1 MAVERGAPVSE
12 LSRFPASRTMSTYRL
27 LVTDGVDAEGVAVLT
42 ATPEFVVDEMPTLPP
57 GELLERIGGYDAIV
71 GRSATKVTAELLR
84 RAIRLRVVGR
94 AGVGVDNV
102 DLDVATELGVAVINA
117 PAGNTVAV
125 AELVFGT
132 LIGLLRQ
139 VPRATT
145 GMHGGL
151 WERSKLLGHELKG
164 CTLGV
169 VGVGRIGGEVARRA
183 HAFDMK
189 VIGYDP
195 YVADDRFHGLKVAR
209 MATLDELLDAADI
222 VTVHT
227 PLTDETTGMIGR
239 RELARL
245 SSRSIVA
252 NLARGGIVDEAALIA
267 ALRDGK
273 LAGAVLDAYT
283 HEPLTGEHEFRGVPN
298 LLLTPHIGAN
308 THEAQRNVA
317 VDVCR
322 AVREALLYHELSRSL
337 NVAAV
342 SGKTWPELQGAITI
356 AQRAASI
363 ARALLADRGVKAISR
378 LSVRTGPELAG
389 SGPALLSAAVV
400 GALEGVMAE
409 GRLNLINARSL
420 AEARG
425 IQLSVTESAPGLAA
439 HGLEVLLGGA
449 MAEFAVAGSAPSD
462 GTPRITRIGGFS
474 VDVNPRQ
481 TLLILTNHDVPG
493 VIGRV
498 GTLLGDAHVNIA
510 EYHQARLAQ
519 GGEALAAV
527 SIDGS
532 ITEEIRQS
540 LLSLPDVL
548 TATIVRFRSA

>member
-1 MAVERGAPVSE
+1 MPP
-12 LSRFPASRTMSTYRL
+12 FRL

-42 ATPEFVVDEMPTLPP
+42 ATPEFVVDEVPTLPP
-57 GELLERIGGYDAIV
+57 AELLARIGDYDAIV
-71 GRSATKVTAELLR
+71 GRSATKVSAELLR
-84 RAIRLRVVGR
+84 HATRLRVVGR

-132 LIGLLRQ
+132 LIGLLRSI
-139 VPRATT
+139 PRATT
-145 GMHGGL
+145 GMHEGK
-151 WERSKLLGHELKG
+151 WERGKLMGHELKG
-164 CTLGV
+164 RTLGV
-169 VGVGRIGGEVARRA
+169 VGVGRIGGEVSRRA

-195 YVADDRFHGLKVAR
+195 YVAPERFAALRVERKESLEA
-209 MATLDELLDAADI
+209 LLDDADI

-245 SSRSIVA
+245 APTAIVA
-252 NLARGGIVDEAALIA
+252 NLARGGIVDEAALA
-267 ALRDGK
+267 QALRDGK

-283 HEPLTGEHEFRGVPN
+283 SEPLTGEHALRGVPN

-317 VDVCR
+317 VDVCQ
-322 AVREALLYHELSRSL
+322 AVRDALLRHEFSRSL

-342 SGKTWPELQGAITI
+342 SGKTWSELQPAITI
-356 AQRAASI
+356 AQRAATI
-363 ARALLADRGVKAISR
+363 ARALLADRGLKAISR
-378 LSVRTGPELAG
+378 LAVRTGTELAG
-389 SGPALLSAAVV
+389 SGPAILSAAVV

-425 IQLSVTESAPGLAA
+425 IQLSVTEGAPGLNSN
-439 HGLEVLLGGA
+439 GVEVMLGGA
-449 MAEFAVAGSAPSD
+449 MSELAVAGHAPPD
-462 GTPRITRIGGFS
+462 GTPRITRIGGFH

-498 GTLLGDAHVNIA
+498 GTLLGDNKVNIS

-527 SIDGS
+527 SVDGA
-532 ITEEIRQS
+532 ITDEVRVA
-540 LLSLPDVL
+540 LLALHDVL
-548 TATIVRFRSA
+548 TATIVRFRGA

>member
-1 MAVERGAPVSE
+1 
-12 LSRFPASRTMSTYRL
+12 MSTYRL

-42 ATPEFVVDEMPTLPP
+42 ATPEFVVDELPTLPP
-57 GELLERIGGYDAIV
+57 AELLARIDQYDAIV
-71 GRSATKVTAELLR
+71 GRSATRVTAELLR
-84 RAIRLRVVGR
+84 KATKLRVVGR

-102 DLDVATELGVAVINA
+102 DLDVATELGIAVINA

-132 LIGLLRQ
+132 LIGVLRQ
-139 VPRATT
+139 IPRATT
-145 GMHGGL
+145 GLHEGK
-151 WERSKLLGHELKG
+151 WERAKLMGNELKG
-164 CTLGV
+164 RTLGI

-189 VIGYDP
+189 VVGYDP
-195 YVADDRFHGLKVAR
+195 YIGDERFHALKVTR
-209 MATLDELLDAADI
+209 MASLDDLLAESDI

-227 PLTDETTGMIGR
+227 PLTDETLGMIGR

-245 SSRSIVA
+245 APTAIVA
-252 NLARGGIVDEAALIA
+252 NLARGGIIDEVALA
-267 ALRDGK
+267 TALRDGK

-283 HEPLTGEHEFRGVPN
+283 TEPLQGEHALRGVPN

-308 THEAQRNVA
+308 THEAQKNVA
-317 VDVCR
+317 VDVCQS
-322 AVREALLYHELSRSL
+322 VREALLHHELSRSL

-342 SGKTWPELQGAITI
+342 SGKSWPELQSAITI
-356 AQRAASI
+356 AQRAASV
-363 ARALLADRGVKAISR
+363 ARALLADRGLKAITR
-378 LSVRTGPELAG
+378 LSVRTGSELAG

-400 GALEGVMAE
+400 GVLEHVMAE

-425 IQLSVTESAPGLAA
+425 IQLSVTESAPGLPG
-439 HGLEVLLGGA
+439 HGLEVVLGGA
-449 MAEFAVAGSAPSD
+449 MSEIAVAGSAPAE
-462 GTPRITRIGGFS
+462 GTARLTRIGGFH
-474 VDVNPRQ
+474 VDVNPKQ

-498 GTLLGDAHVNIA
+498 GTLLGEARVNIA

-527 SIDGS
+527 SVDGS
-532 ITEEIRQS
+532 ITEDVRTA
-540 LLSLPDVL
+540 LLAIPDVL
-548 TATIVRFRSA
+548 TATIVRFRGT